1 MDKISCE
8 PVLPSRDFE
17 AQTRD
22 GCCDY
27 KAINSIKEITLLGK
41 GEYIRAAIG

>member
-27 KAINSIKEITLLGK
+27 KANSIKEITLLGK
-41 GEYIRAAIG
+41 GKYTRASIG